1 MSLRTLSASAAS
13 LGSSSSGVDGCHLL
27 CLGCC
32 SSPWNHVSVGV
43 ASCFGEGS
51 VPSWL

>member
-1 MSLRTLSASAAS
+1 MSLHTHSASAAS

-27 CLGCC
+27 CLGHC
-32 SSPWNHVSVGV
+32 SSPWNHVSVAV
-43 ASCFGEGS
+43 TSFFSEGS